1 MNKTNIKSPSFHSNE
16 LYKFG
21 LENQANQKYQCQSSG
36 KLFSSLSLKVI
47 DSQSELYHY
56 WFYLILL
63 LNNTSTWIMIISK
76 SMKQSPVL

>member
-36 KLFSSLSLKVI
+36 KLFNSLSLKVI

-56 WFYLILL
+56 
-63 LNNTSTWIMIISK
+63 
-76 SMKQSPVL
+76 